1 MPRYSIALF
10 SVATVFVVSIAS
22 AVTAVDLSAVV
33 SVKRNGIICKRLLR
47 THEAENENDER
58 AGFGGLI
65 QEGTSKVKDFI
76 TTKKY
81 KSLVNR
87 LQLGDDFLDS
97 VKSPQLERLN
107 KLVTKFNRNK
117 DQENQLSLIG
127 PLSAK
132 YGDDTVA
139 TMLVDLKKNPEL
151 AKLAKQLQDQQ
162 LTDWLKNGKSGG
174 DIFSLLKLKDDGN
187 IGSQKLQVLEDYLTI
202 VNTKKSTDETLLNV
216 LTKGFGGESNLVP
229 LLAKAGIDPLMVD
242 KSKKLEAALLTKWR
256 DDNVPRL
263 TVWVR
268 LKFDDNLDE
277 ALSSG
282 KMDHEIS
289 EIKKITAKYGEFAVA
304 KALASAK
311 DDQLM
316 KDLAMKLQ
324 SLQLESWLANR
335 KSAANVFTLLQIK
348 HDGGSMKT
356 WKMETLREYIQL
368 FNSKTPQDK
377 TKMFDVLRNGFG
389 DGDGALARV
398 VTKALTLADSPQM
411 AAQYQSALFRR
422 WVRSEIEP
430 RSIYA
435 RFLNVDEAS
444 ANFLERSIVAQYKA
458 YYDDVKNPPQAVT
471 FHDPRRS

>member
-33 SVKRNGIICKRLLR
+33 SVKRNGIIYKRLLR

-187 IGSQKLQVLEDYLTI
+187 IGSQKVQVLEDYLTI

-277 ALSSG
+277 ALSS
-282 KMDHEIS
+282 
-289 EIKKITAKYGEFAVA
+289 EIKKITAKYGEFA
-304 KALASAK
+304 
-311 DDQLM
+311 
-316 KDLAMKLQ
+316 
-324 SLQLESWLANR
+324 
-335 KSAANVFTLLQIK
+335 IK

-422 WVRSEIEP
+422 WGVIQEIG
-430 RSIYA
+430 
-435 RFLNVDEAS
+435 
-444 ANFLERSIVAQYKA
+444 AN
-458 YYDDVKNPPQAVT
+458 
-471 FHDPRRS
+471 

>member
-1 MPRYSIALF
+1 
-10 SVATVFVVSIAS
+10 
-22 AVTAVDLSAVV
+22 
-33 SVKRNGIICKRLLR
+33 
-47 THEAENENDER
+47 
-58 AGFGGLI
+58 
-65 QEGTSKVKDFI
+65 
-76 TTKKY
+76 
-81 KSLVNR
+81 
-87 LQLGDDFLDS
+87 
-97 VKSPQLERLN
+97 
-107 KLVTKFNRNK
+107 NRNK

-282 KMDHEIS
+282 KMGIFS
-289 EIKKITAKYGEFAVA
+289 SMYLRTIQTTRYQR
-304 KALASAK
+304 S
-311 DDQLM
+311 
-316 KDLAMKLQ
+316 
-324 SLQLESWLANR
+324 R
-335 KSAANVFTLLQIK
+335 KS
-348 HDGGSMKT
+348 
-356 WKMETLREYIQL
+356 
-368 FNSKTPQDK
+368 
-377 TKMFDVLRNGFG
+377 LRNMEN
-389 DGDGALARV
+389 LRWQ
-398 VTKALTLADSPQM
+398 KHSP
-411 AAQYQSALFRR
+411 LRR
-422 WVRSEIEP
+422 TTS
-430 RSIYA
+430 S
-435 RFLNVDEAS
+435 
-444 ANFLERSIVAQYKA
+444 
-458 YYDDVKNPPQAVT
+458 
-471 FHDPRRS
+471 